1 MQASHCGGFSG
12 CRAWPLGC
20 VGLAAPLHMESSW
33 TRDRTH
39 VPCIGRRTLP
49 TLPPRKSSSVSLV
62 KTLVPGSRSHPDSPE
77 RSHQRILSYICKD
90 PFSKRGHTPGSWR
103 PAFSPRGACLRG
115 PEPGLCCVHPPS
127 RGGCDPTA
135 CYSERNC
142 SAEESPGQRREKSR
156 EKLGIQLAG
165 QSPVRRQQG
174 GCGCRRWRQ
183 SHSATGRG
191 RPAAS
196 GALAAAAQESEHLG
210 PVCSP
215 GGTRQEVT

>member
-1 MQASHCGGFSG
+1 MSWGCSRVGSVQASHCGGFSG

-62 KTLVPGSRSHPDSPE
+62 KTLVPGSRSHPDSQ
-77 RSHQRILSYICKD
+77 SDLIKGSLATSAKILF
-90 PFSKRGHTPGSWR
+90 PNEVTPRVPGDLPSA
-103 PAFSPRGACLRG
+103 PAGPACGACLRG

-127 RGGCDPTA
+127 RGGCDPTV

-142 SAEESPGQRREKSR
+142 SAEESPRQRREKSR

-165 QSPVRRQQG
+165 QSPARRQQG
-174 GCGCRRWRQ
+174 GCGCRRWWQ
-183 SHSATGRG
+183 SR
-191 RPAAS
+191 
-196 GALAAAAQESEHLG
+196 
-210 PVCSP
+210 
-215 GGTRQEVT
+215 